1 VAKQFYVN
9 TRFNTASKKLIA
21 LCEDIMRPYIEAGY
35 TLTVRQLYYQLV
47 ARDHIPNTE
56 RSYKNITR
64 LINDA
69 RLAGLIDWDWI
80 EDRTRALKGRSAW
93 TSGRSIL
100 QACVDSFHMDMWES
114 QECRVYVVVEK
125 DALAGVVNVPCFRY
139 DVPML
144 AARGY
149 PSASA
154 LRDAVVS
161 YMLPAA
167 VSGQRIKILHLGDH
181 DPSGIDMSRD
191 LEDRITMFGN
201 GTMNLEFRR
210 IALNMD
216 QVEEVNPPENPA
228 KTTDT
233 RFEEYRRLYGESS
246 WELDALNPEYLDE
259 LISRNI
265 QQYIDEDA
273 WQARKAEIET
283 VRDKLKA
290 TAKAFKL

>member
-1 VAKQFYVN
+1 MAKQFYVD
-9 TRFNTASKKLIA
+9 TRFNTASRKLIA
-21 LCEDIMRPYIEAGY
+21 LCEEIMAPYITQGY

-93 TSGRSIL
+93 TSGKSIL
-100 QACVDSFHMDMWES
+100 QACVDSFHMDMWET
-114 QECRVYVVVEK
+114 QDCRVYLIVEK
-125 DALAGVVNVPCFRY
+125 DALAGVVNVPCHRF

-154 LRDAVVS
+154 LRDAVVGN
-161 YMLPAA
+161 MLPASN
-167 VSGQRIKILHLGDH
+167 SGQSIKLLHLGDH

-191 LEDRITMFGN
+191 LEKRIRMFGDE
-201 GTMNLEFRR
+201 GMDVEFRR
-210 IALNMD
+210 IALNMP
-216 QVEEVNPPENPA
+216 QIEEVNPPENPA

-233 RFEEYRRLYGESS
+233 RYEEYRRLYGESS
-246 WELDALNPEYLDE
+246 WELDALNPEYLDA
-259 LISRNI
+259 LITRHV
-265 QQYIDEDA
+265 QEFIDVDA
-273 WQARKAEIET
+273 WEARKAEIET
-283 VRDKLKA
+283 VRDKLRT
-290 TAKAFKL
+290 TARTFKL